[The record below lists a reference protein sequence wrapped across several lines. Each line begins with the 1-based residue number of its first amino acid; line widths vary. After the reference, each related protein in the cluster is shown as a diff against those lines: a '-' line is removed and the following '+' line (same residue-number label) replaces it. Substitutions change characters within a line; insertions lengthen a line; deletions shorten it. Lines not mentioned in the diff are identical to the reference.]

1 MLGGVIGDEVTGE
14 IEALILVISFGPVV
28 LFAGRST
35 IYIPKCGHGGAAEVF
50 EASDDR
56 VCRV

>member
-14 IEALILVISFGPVV
+14 IEPLVLVISFGPVV
-28 LFAGRST
+28 PFVGRST